1 MTIKLLTTTCAALVV
16 LSSPVLAQDMNSPLT
31 GAYIGLLG
39 GYTNSELD
47 DSGLVAEP
55 KGGDYGIF
63 AGYKL
68 DRFLEDSI
76 GITGAI
82 EVHYAWSTADDNVIG
97 IDVEKDN
104 EFGVSFRPGIS
115 ISETFNPYGI
125 IGYKRTE
132 FDAAGFGATAS
143 ETYNGLELGLGGE
156 IMSYGNIGLRL
167 EYAHT
172 WYEDKD
178 DTDVDEDTIR
188 AGVSYNF

>member
-16 LSSPVLAQDMNSPLT
+16 LSAPVLAQDMNSPLT

-39 GYTNSELD
+39 GYTNSEVD

-82 EVHYAWSTADDNVIG
+82 EVHYAWSTADDNVID

-104 EFGVSFRPGIS
+104 EF
-115 ISETFNPYGI
+115 
-125 IGYKRTE
+125 
-132 FDAAGFGATAS
+132 
-143 ETYNGLELGLGGE
+143 
-156 IMSYGNIGLRL
+156 
-167 EYAHT
+167 
-172 WYEDKD
+172 
-178 DTDVDEDTIR
+178 
-188 AGVSYNF
+188 YNFPIHMDDIDRMPDREIINNEINNLSPLLKNPVLQKNHK